1 MSDLK
6 LTGRITYIGE
16 QVFISEKFSKREFAI
31 EVETVSNS
39 GQTFSNAAAFQFVN
53 NQCTALNNFQIG
65 QEVEVSFNVRTNRN
79 DKDGVVR
86 FFTNLQ
92 AWRIGLVGQQQTQQP
107 QRQQAAPPKPAV
119 QTPAQATAAYVVDS
133 DDDSL
138 PF

>member
-16 QVFISEKFSKREFAI
+16 QVFISEKFSKRDFAI

-39 GQTFSNAAAFQFVN
+39 GQTFNNAAAFQFVN
-53 NQCTALNNFQIG
+53 NQCAVLNNFQIG
-65 QEVEVSFNVRTNRN
+65 QEVEVSFNVRTNRQ
-79 DKDGVVR
+79 DKDGYVR

-92 AWRIGLVGQQQTQQP
+92 AWRMELAGQQAQQP
-107 QRQQAAPPKPAV
+107 QRQQSAPPKPAV
-119 QTPAQATAAYVVDS
+119 QTPAQVTAAYVVDS
-133 DDDSL
+133 DDGDDL